1 MDIVKDN
8 KLKKDAKILFRFL
21 KDKGVY
27 IKYRKYIFSPKT
39 YNRTQKDNPDWSFE
53 KTLKTYGL
61 DDMITILITWD
72 NTDEGFQFWSDL
84 HEEFKRYVRRVRCGY

>member
-27 IKYRKYIFSPKT
+27 MKYRKYIFCPKT
-39 YNRTQKDNPDWSFE
+39 YNIIQKDNPSWSFE
-53 KTLKTYGL
+53 TTLKTYGL
-61 DDMITILITWD
+61 DNMITILITWG
-72 NTDEGFQFWSDL
+72 NTDEGYGFWEKL
-84 HEEFKRYVRRVRCGY
+84 HAEFKRYVRRIR